1 MQMMIRRQKTW
12 PVYVG
17 TPKKGQ
23 TVREAKAHVTMA
35 RAIVASISVRS
46 DFWWDDFWPSYGQ
59 KKPRVTMPYGSDSA
73 IFDGCVFF
81 RWLVTYDL
89 KKKSP
94 TIFRIPSFFRL

>member
-1 MQMMIRRQKTW
+1 MLGHQRRDK
-12 PVYVG
+12 PL
-17 TPKKGQ
+17 
-23 TVREAKAHVTMA
+23 REAKARVTMA

-81 RWLVTYDL
+81 SAVGDVQSQ
-89 KKKSP
+89 KKESDY
-94 TIFRIPSFFRL
+94 F